1 MREIRCEFLACLIL
15 VAVQVPVCAQST
27 GSVPASA
34 PPSSSSPDPHSVEL
48 ERKLEAIS
56 SALAVTHQ
64 QLEQSQQEMEQL
76 RQELVQ
82 IRKQLALSQS
92 VQAES
97 SSSASTVDAATTAA
111 AIEDLKE
118 QQQTTEAQVK
128 VHDQTKVES
137 SSKYPLRVTGLI
149 LFNSFVNRGSVD
161 NVDLPEAALS
171 NQNNTTGNR
180 ERTAEA
186 YVRPSSDLKDL
197 GRRSLV
203 QGPLLMSI
211 WISSVA
217 LPIAAMRPLPE
228 QSACGPRA
236 SI

>member
-1 MREIRCEFLACLIL
+1 MKDIRCEILTCLIL

-34 PPSSSSPDPHSVEL
+34 PPSSSTADTHSIEL

-97 SSSASTVDAATTAA
+97 SSSASTADAAKATAA
-111 AIEDLKE
+111 AIEDLQE
-118 QQQTTEAQVK
+118 RQQTTEAQVK

-137 SSKYPLRVTGLI
+137 SSKYPLRVSGLI
-149 LFNSFVNRGSVD
+149 LFN
-161 NVDLPEAALS
+161 
-171 NQNNTTGNR
+171 
-180 ERTAEA
+180 
-186 YVRPSSDLKDL
+186 
-197 GRRSLV
+197 
-203 QGPLLMSI
+203 
-211 WISSVA
+211 
-217 LPIAAMRPLPE
+217 
-228 QSACGPRA
+228 
-236 SI
+236 